1 MTTLTVG
8 ASQQYKTIAAAVAA
22 SQDGDVVQVQAGT
35 YANDFATINTKI
47 TLEGV
52 SGMVHLVATEPP
64 TDGKAIITT
73 NTDVTIKNFEFSGA
87 AVADGNGAG
96 IRYQTGDLV
105 IENSYFH
112 DNQDGLLTASS
123 SDGTITIRN
132 SEFSHNGTGDGY
144 THNLYVGQI
153 AKLTVEGSYFHDA
166 VVGHE
171 IKSRAEETVITNS
184 RIADGDGGTGSYAI
198 DLPNGG
204 VATITGNVIEQGAKS
219 GSPHIIHYGGE
230 GTAYDESSLTIS
242 NNTVVND
249 LGSASARLLVNETS
263 VTAEVSDNTVY
274 GLTSDQIA
282 TGSAEVSGIAT
293 LVSRPLLDLSQ
304 AWASDALGAMIGEN
318 AGNAADSSDTPTS
331 PVSAPASPGGAIMVS
346 SNDPVETA
354 SASTA
359 PSTGTTSPTDIGDT
373 ATVSGSSGSD
383 TDGTT
388 ASDSAWKFT
397 FERDKSGQPIHLDQ
411 TVTAVETSGEEVAPT
426 SSGSDAAYPTGPV
439 SGESWQTAGISDASS
454 DSTHFATHY
463 SDPWG

>member
-8 ASQQYKTIAAAVAA
+8 SSQQYKTIASAVAA

-35 YANDFATINTKI
+35 YTNDFATINTKI

-52 SGMVHLVATEPP
+52 GGMVHLVATEPP

-96 IRYQTGDLV
+96 IRYQAGDLV

-132 SEFSHNGTGDGY
+132 SEFAHNGTGDGY

-153 AKLTVEGSYFHDA
+153 AKLTVEDSYFHDA

-184 RIADGDGGTGSYAI
+184 RIADGDDGTGSYAI

-219 GSPHIIHYGGE
+219 DSPHIIHYGGE
-230 GTAYDESSLTIS
+230 GSAYDGSSLTIS
-242 NNTVVND
+242 DNTVVND

-263 VTAEVSDNTVY
+263 VAAEVSDNTVY
-274 GLTSDQIA
+274 GLTSDQIV

-293 LVSRPLLDLSQ
+293 LVTRPLLDLSQ
-304 AWASDALGAMIGEN
+304 AWTSDALSAVTGEN
-318 AGNAADSSDTPTS
+318 AGNAVDSSDTPAS
-331 PVSAPASPGGAIMVS
+331 PVSAPVSPGDAIAVS
-346 SNDPVETA
+346 SNDTVETA
-354 SASTA
+354 SVSTA
-359 PSTGTTSPTDIGDT
+359 PATGTTSPTDVGNT
-373 ATVSGSSGSD
+373 TTVSSSSGSD

-388 ASDSAWKFT
+388 TSDGAWKFT
-397 FERDKSGQPIHLDQ
+397 FERDTSAQPLHLDQ
-411 TVTAVETSGEEVAPT
+411 TVTTVESSGEEVALA
-426 SSGSDAAYPTGPV
+426 SSGSDAAYPTGSV
-439 SGESWQTAGISDASS
+439 DSESWQSAGIPDASS

-463 SDPWG
+463 FDPWG